1 MNSQIHQEIIHI
13 LHNLIRPRYI
23 SHSSPPIHHLTS
35 RNLLQ
40 EDHLTTITQLFHGN
54 RAVTHNS
61 INKRTLR
68 VSSPNEIRRIQTKS
82 RKKKKWLVHEV
93 YRDVQEPG
101 SPRIEWKQRLRSH
114 QWHALYSR
122 RYTLGPVKLAAAG

>member
-82 RKKKKWLVHEV
+82 RKKKKWLVLMKCIATFKNRVPHAPNESNV
-93 YRDVQEPG
+93 CA
-101 SPRIEWKQRLRSH
+101 RINDT
-114 QWHALYSR
+114 
-122 RYTLGPVKLAAAG
+122 RYTLAAILSAR